1 MKTYE
6 SIEKGIE
13 NRDIEGLREAL
24 GSICYTNRRSFKED
38 LLAQIKYVEEKGIK
52 IKEDILDGKLVS
64 EGKSIFTED
73 DFGDA
78 VFELKSN
85 FCDERIADVIKIAE
99 IVYGDKET
107 VVAKDIV
114 KKSENSN
121 PNQRSH
127 QEKKLLAVGL
137 ILVAVVVAL
146 VVIVALILKD

>member
-24 GSICYTNRRSFKED
+24 GSICYTNRRNFKND

-52 IKEDILDGKLVS
+52 IKEDILDGELVS
-64 EGKSIFTED
+64 KGKSSFTED

-85 FCDERIADVIKIAE
+85 FCDERIADVIKISE
-99 IVYGDKET
+99 VVYGDKKT

-127 QEKKLLAVGL
+127 QEKNIMAMGL
-137 ILVAVVVAL
+137 VLVAL
-146 VVIVALILKD
+146 VIVIVVIISLLLKD